1 MASIGTPSIP
11 GSSTIILFS
20 ILTGMGYNNESSLI
34 AYSLIIA
41 INRPMDMLVTALNVV
56 GDAATALIVSKS
68 ENNLDE
74 NIYKKQSLK

>member
-1 MASIGTPSIP
+1 ME
-11 GSSTIILFS
+11 
-20 ILTGMGYNNESSLI
+20 YNNESSLI

>member
-20 ILTGMGYNNESSLI
+20 ILTSMGYNNESSLI

-56 GDAATALIVSKS
+56 GDAATALIVPKS